1 MLWRYTYRFQFL
13 EGEKARLFFVQN
25 ISQKKLV
32 ALIAGVSIVTL
43 WSIPAAL
50 ATSQP
55 NLSLTPSVT
64 STATNQMVLVH
75 VKEDSGDLPVNAV
88 QANINYPAEK
98 LELKYIN
105 YTGGSFGIQAE
116 ETKTNG
122 QVRIARGRNNGSVT
136 GSQHIA
142 TLTFTTKAAGTASL
156 GFASGS
162 VVVNAQT
169 YQSINAALLGATVTI
184 TAPVATPTPTPTPS
198 KTPTPTP
205 SPTAT
210 PSPKVTPSPTPSATP
225 APQQPTTLPETGMA
239 VMAGMGGL
247 AVVGTATYAWYR
259 SRRDLVDSL
268 RNK

>member
-1 MLWRYTYRFQFL
+1 MYASPFHFL
-13 EGEKARLFFVQN
+13 EGEKARLFSVKIN
-25 ISQKKLV
+25 KKKLV

-64 STATNQMVLVH
+64 SATTNQMVLVH
-75 VKEDSGDLPVNAV
+75 VKEDSGTLPVNAV
-88 QANINYPAEK
+88 QANVNYPADK

-122 QVRIARGRNNGSVT
+122 QVRIARGRNDGAVT

-169 YQSINAALLGATVTI
+169 YQSINAALLGATVNVA
-184 TAPVATPTPTPTPS
+184 APAATPTPTATPS
-198 KTPTPTP
+198 KTPTPSP
-205 SPTAT
+205 SASPTA
-210 PSPKVTPSPTPSATP
+210 SPKVTPSATPSATP
-225 APQQPTTLPETGMA
+225 APEQPATLPETGMA

-259 SRRDLVDSL
+259 SRRDLQDSL